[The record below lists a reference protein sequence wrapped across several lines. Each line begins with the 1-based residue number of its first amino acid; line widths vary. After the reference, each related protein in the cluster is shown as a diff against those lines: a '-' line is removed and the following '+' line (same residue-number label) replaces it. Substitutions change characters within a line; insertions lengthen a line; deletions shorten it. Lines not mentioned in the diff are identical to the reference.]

1 MLREIAFFS
10 AVEEIFMQN
19 AAAHSRIIQAEEI
32 ISIADACLG
41 GLRGRSAL
49 VIGPKEQ
56 RHPYIQLLQKAE
68 MKNIYQEDTHFQVS
82 AILPNVQLLISVPA
96 PLPPVPL
103 LKAGTIAEGC
113 VGRRTPLLI
122 FDLATSASSVEEIAG
137 LLPTVCLYTPE
148 DLWRIFS

>member
-1 MLREIAFFS
+1 
-10 AVEEIFMQN
+10 MQN
-19 AAAHSRIIQAEEI
+19 AAAHGRIMQAEEI

-56 RHPYIQLLQKAE
+56 QRPYTQLLQKAE
-68 MKNIYQEDTHFQVS
+68 MKHIYQEDTPYQVS
-82 AILPNVQLLISVPA
+82 SILPHVQLLISVPA
-96 PLPPVPL
+96 PLPPLPL
-103 LKAGTIAEGC
+103 LKAATIAEGC

-148 DLWRIFS
+148 DLRRIFS

>member
-1 MLREIAFFS
+1 
-10 AVEEIFMQN
+10 MQN

-56 RHPYIQLLQKAE
+56 RRPYIQLLQKAE
-68 MKNIYQEDTHFQVS
+68 MKNIYQEDPPFQVS

-103 LKAGTIAEGC
+103 LTAATIAEGC

>member
-1 MLREIAFFS
+1 
-10 AVEEIFMQN
+10 MQN
-19 AAAHSRIIQAEEI
+19 AAAHGRIIQAEEI
-32 ISIADACLG
+32 TSIADACLG

-56 RHPYIQLLQKAE
+56 RRPYIQLLQKAE
-68 MKNIYQEDTHFQVS
+68 MKHIYQEDTPYQVS
-82 AILPNVQLLISVPA
+82 SILPHVQLLISVPA
-96 PLPPVPL
+96 LLPPIPL
-103 LKAGTIAEGC
+103 LKAATIAEGC

-148 DLWRIFS
+148 DLRRIFS

>member
-1 MLREIAFFS
+1 
-10 AVEEIFMQN
+10 MQN
-19 AAAHSRIIQAEEI
+19 AAAHGRILQAEEI

-56 RHPYIQLLQKAE
+56 QHPYTQLLQKAE
-68 MKNIYQEDTHFQVS
+68 MKHIYQEDTPYQVS
-82 AILPNVQLLISVPA
+82 SILPNVQLLISVPA
-96 PLPPVPL
+96 PLPPLPL
-103 LKAGTIAEGC
+103 LKAATIAEGC

-148 DLWRIFS
+148 DLRRIFS